1 LWRESWG
8 VGCWQEA
15 ARLRRGYP
23 KWVVMWL
30 APIRQFRAYGQL
42 PGTRRDTT
50 LTGRTA
56 AGLAAQLTQA
66 ERAAR
71 PGKDRT

>member
-1 LWRESWG
+1 
-8 VGCWQEA
+8 
-15 ARLRRGYP
+15 
-23 KWVVMWL
+23 MWL